1 MQDNFIKIFI
11 NNLNTHTLE
20 LNSYN
25 HYNLV
30 YDLRKYSGVEIAG
43 IIIGRV
49 RYNAK
54 HIYTIDDGTAIISV
68 IEWVND
74 QMQDS
79 PFYDFGQ
86 FLVVRGY
93 LRKYNNKFE
102 INAKFINLEEQV
114 DAESFH
120 WLRTIQIQSLFK
132 NKIK

>member
-43 IIIGRV
+43 IIIV
-49 RYNAK
+49 
-54 HIYTIDDGTAIISV
+54 DDGTAIISV